1 MLRKRIPAPPE
12 IDITPHAFT
21 PDESSVQAYNETYE
35 TDENTLSEL
44 IQMTPTNSPDQPSQE
59 MDPLNLDTS
68 PCDPD
73 SEGGLKKI
81 RLRDR
86 IVNAKTVL
94 QPCNSGMKTV
104 TNIVAIDCEMVACG
118 GGRRKLA
125 RCSIV
130 NYEGHVL
137 FDEYIKPDE
146 PVVDFLTYV
155 SGITQQKIRFAPL
168 FTDVKARIFGL
179 LKNKV
184 VVGHTLSSDFKALNF
199 KMDPKNVRDI
209 QRFKRYRFFCFA
221 LKILGSISGLRNFRN
236 SPKYSWT
243 LTSKT
248 ASTPPWKT
256 PELPSPSTES
266 TKNKSTSSPSTT
278 LSTSTGQ
285 KASRRKNAANTRTPT
300 LSTTQTPPKS
310 TPSSPPPTN

>member
-1 MLRKRIPAPPE
+1 MI
-12 IDITPHAFT
+12 
-21 PDESSVQAYNETYE
+21 
-35 TDENTLSEL
+35 
-44 IQMTPTNSPDQPSQE
+44 
-59 MDPLNLDTS
+59 
-68 PCDPD
+68 
-73 SEGGLKKI
+73 
-81 RLRDR
+81 
-86 IVNAKTVL
+86 AKTVL
-94 QPCNSGMKTV
+94 QPCKDGVKTV

-168 FTDVKARIFGL
+168 FSDVKARIFGL

-209 QRFKRYRFFCFA
+209 QRFKRYRFFCLA
-221 LKILGSISGLRNFRN
+221 LKILDLISGQRNFPN
-236 SPKYSWT
+236 SRKYSWT
-243 LTSKT
+243 SISKT
-248 ASTPPWKT
+248 ASTPLWKT
-256 PELPSPSTES
+256 RESPSPSTEF
-266 TKNKSTSSPSTT
+266 TRNKSTSFLSTT
-278 LSTSTGQ
+278 RSTSTGQ
-285 KASRRKNAANTRTPT
+285 KASKKKNAANTPTPT
-300 LSTTQTPPKS
+300 RSTTQTPLKSSPSSLLPRNS
-310 TPSSPPPTN
+310 TPTPNKPPTLTPAL